1 MTAPLSDNITKTT
14 DFVAKLNEWQK
25 NTGGLTS
32 EEYSDFA
39 DTLIR
44 NKEVYTPKDYFDSA
58 D

>member
-1 MTAPLSDNITKTT
+1 MTAPLSDNKTN
-14 DFVAKLNEWQK
+14 DYVAKLNEWQK
-25 NTGGLTS
+25 KNDGLTS

-39 DTLIR
+39 NTLIR